1 MKTNR
6 ISKRTYNYM
15 NSFPKVKREVQVNQ
29 VWFALF
35 PYETLG
41 NMEKLRPVLITK
53 VNEDTVEC
61 KCITTNATKGRKIK
75 GILAHGKHF
84 KKFNQASYV
93 KNKVVEIPIHKLYGM
108 IKNKIELEDE

>member
-1 MKTNR
+1 
-6 ISKRTYNYM
+6 M
-15 NSFPKVKREVQVNQ
+15 NSFPKVKREIQVNQ

-61 KCITTNATKGRKIK
+61 KCITTNPNNATKIK

-84 KKFNQASYV
+84 RKFNQASYV
-93 KNKVVEIPIHKLYGM
+93 KNRAVEIPKYKLYGM
-108 IKNKIELEDE
+108 IKNKIELEVEYNV